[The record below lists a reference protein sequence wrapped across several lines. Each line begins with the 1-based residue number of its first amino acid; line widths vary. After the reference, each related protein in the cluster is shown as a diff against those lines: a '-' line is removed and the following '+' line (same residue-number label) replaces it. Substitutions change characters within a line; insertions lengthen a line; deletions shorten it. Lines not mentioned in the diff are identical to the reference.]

1 MRISTRGRY
10 GLAALT
16 LMALEPDISEAVTII
31 SIANRLGISK
41 IYLEQVFSLLKR
53 AGIVTAIKGAQ
64 GGYRL
69 NRAPTSITALD
80 IFAALEQSLFEQTD
94 DSVRESDES
103 IELAMQ
109 SLVFTP
115 LNEAVNSCLGTIT
128 LDAVA
133 ADVMRRK
140 DGGTMFYI

>member
-10 GLAALT
+10 GLAALA
-16 LMALEPDISEAVTII
+16 LMALEPDTGEAVTVI
-31 SIANRLGISK
+31 SMANRLGISK

-69 NRAPTSITALD
+69 SNAPTSITALD

-94 DSVRESDES
+94 DSVRKSDES
-103 IELAMQ
+103 IEQAMH
-109 SLVFTP
+109 SMVFAP
-115 LNEAVNSCLGTIT
+115 LDEAVKSSLGAVT
-128 LDAVA
+128 LDDIAQ
-133 ADVMRRK
+133 DVVRRK
-140 DGGTMFYI
+140 DGGSMFYI

>member
-10 GLAALT
+10 GLAALA
-16 LMALEPDISEAVTII
+16 LMALEPDTGEAITVISM
-31 SIANRLGISK
+31 ANRLGISK

-69 NRAPTSITALD
+69 SNAPTSITALD

-94 DSVRESDES
+94 DSVRKSDES
-103 IELAMQ
+103 IEQAMH
-109 SLVFTP
+109 SMVFAP
-115 LNEAVNSCLGTIT
+115 LDEAVKSSLGAVT
-128 LDAVA
+128 LDDIAQ
-133 ADVMRRK
+133 DVVRRK
-140 DGGTMFYI
+140 DGGSMFYI